1 MSNKTKVAAGVLAGA
16 VAAAAVLTAGVN
28 YKASYAV
35 FKNLTA
41 RKLKLDEHALWNGG
55 SSYERV
61 PYAGDSENQYLDLYV
76 PEHKEYSDPDSKQA
90 SDPDSKQTSDLDPK
104 QDSDRPRLF
113 VMVHGGGFIGNDS
126 QSRQPV
132 LMYQYFRDHGYACA
146 SVNYRLA
153 QEAPF
158 PAGLE
163 DVKAAVRFLQSH
175 ADEYGYDASRI
186 AIWGESAGGYLAV
199 AEAFSNEKEF
209 MGVRYLGQDED
220 EAAGKF
226 YNGEV
231 STLIDY
237 YGAVDL
243 GTIWTS
249 DGDWKEL
256 EIPQIVIDIA
266 NSWIDPKTLEG
277 FSSVE
282 SYWMRREFRDMDEED
297 RKAFDPHYFL
307 DENLSRESGP
317 AVMIVH
323 GDCDITVP
331 YLQSQRLYDQLVR
344 TIGEDRT
351 QFLLIHGEGHAAD
364 MLYSDEVLAQVDT
377 FIRGH

>member
-61 PYAGDSENQYLDLYV
+61 PYAGDSENQYLDLYI
-76 PEHKEYSDPDSKQA
+76 PDCE
-90 SDPDSKQTSDLDPK
+90 

-266 NSWIDPKTLEG
+266 NSWIDSKTLEG

-331 YLQSQRLYDQLVR
+331 YLQSQRLYDHLVR

-364 MLYSDEVLAQVDT
+364 MLYSDEVLAQVDA
-377 FIRGH
+377 FIRGQ